1 MSNEQRASRE
11 AFLRLAGLWGMRAW
25 AEQWMPECP
34 PPPMPR
40 PRDDVDLTNVVP
52 FRLRRRA

>member
-1 MSNEQRASRE
+1 MSDEQRVSRE

-34 PPPMPR
+34 PPPMPVVR
-40 PRDDVDLTNVVP
+40 ADVDMTNVVVFP
-52 FRLRRRA
+52 LRRRA